1 PIGAEDTFEGVVDLI
16 QMKEIWWDPATQGT
30 RFEYRDIPADM
41 VAECEKWR
49 AHLVEAAAEAN
60 EDLLNKYLEEG
71 ELSIEDI
78 KVGLRQRSLN
88 NEIVLCVCGSAFK
101 NKGVQA
107 MLDAVVEYM
116 PSPVDMPAVKGVL
129 PDGEEGTRRSA

>member
-1 PIGAEDTFEGVVDLI
+1 
-16 QMKEIWWDPATQGT
+16 
-30 RFEYRDIPADM
+30 
-41 VAECEKWR
+41 
-49 AHLVEAAAEAN
+49 EAN

-129 PDGEEGTRRSA
+129 PDGEEGTRRSADDEKFSALAFKIINDPFVGSLTFFRVYS